1 MHEIPHTNF
10 PMHEIP
16 HTNFPTAQASAE
28 RGGRAQRLGN
38 RARLIHLLREVDCVA
53 LTALR
58 PLRVHLGLRLAV
70 VDDPLHTGPEQHK
83 AGARLATRAHT
94 GTAGTAAARTWS
106 RLLRA
111 P

>member
-1 MHEIPHTNF
+1 MPEILHTNF
-10 PMHEIP
+10 P
-16 HTNFPTAQASAE
+16 TATAQASAE
-28 RGGRAQRLGN
+28 RGGRAQRLCN
-38 RARLIHLLREVDCVA
+38 RARLIHFGREVDCVT

-70 VDDPLHTGPEQHK
+70 IHDPLHTGPEQNK
-83 AGARLATRAHT
+83 AGAQLATRAHT
-94 GTAGTAAARTWS
+94 GIVCTAAARTWS

>member
-1 MHEIPHTNF
+1 MA
-10 PMHEIP
+10 EIP

-70 VDDPLHTGPEQHK
+70 VDDPLHTGQEGQ
-83 AGARLATRAHT
+83 AQN
-94 GTAGTAAARTWS
+94 
-106 RLLRA
+106 
-111 P
+111 

>member
-58 PLRVHLGLRLAV
+58 PLRVRGLSHGAQGK
-70 VDDPLHTGPEQHK
+70 PSKQH
-83 AGARLATRAHT
+83 
-94 GTAGTAAARTWS
+94 
-106 RLLRA
+106 
-111 P
+111 

>member
-1 MHEIPHTNF
+1 M
-10 PMHEIP
+10 PMLAYGFELGNSKP
-16 HTNFPTAQASAE
+16 WGFPTPPTSAE

-58 PLRVHLGLRLAV
+58 PLRVHPGPRLAV